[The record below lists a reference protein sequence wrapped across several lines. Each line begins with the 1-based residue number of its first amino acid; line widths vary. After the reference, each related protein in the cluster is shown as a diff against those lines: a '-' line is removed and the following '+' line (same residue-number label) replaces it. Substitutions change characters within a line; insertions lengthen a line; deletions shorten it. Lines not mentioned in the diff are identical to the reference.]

1 MCLFYVVKSNFQWSG
16 IGGIS
21 GNVEMFEDVIVPI
34 AFVRDI
40 FTKMM
45 NNCLTIFENTS
56 RTEELQKFAIFGY
69 KYGGTFQTF
78 QVKRKGNI
86 ETNFLFIGI

>member
-1 MCLFYVVKSNFQWSG
+1 MAG
-16 IGGIS
+16 TS

-40 FTKMM
+40 FTKMI
-45 NNCLTIFENTS
+45 NNCPTIFENIP
-56 RTEELQKFAIFGY
+56 RTQDIQNFAIFGY

-78 QVKRKGNI
+78 QVKRKGNV